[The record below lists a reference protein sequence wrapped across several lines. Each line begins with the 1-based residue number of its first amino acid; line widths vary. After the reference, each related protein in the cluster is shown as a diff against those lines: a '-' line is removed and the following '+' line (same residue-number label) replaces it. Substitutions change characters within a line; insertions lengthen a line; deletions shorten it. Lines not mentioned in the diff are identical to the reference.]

1 MVNIELC
8 AFFHIWSNNWFML
21 VEQQEIMVAMWKN
34 RSQLENVV
42 VFDENY
48 WGTGIRYGSSR
59 YHSG

>member
-1 MVNIELC
+1 
-8 AFFHIWSNNWFML
+8 ML